1 MASGAKPPWWPDE
14 EPWPPPDRPHSWSG
28 PAGWGPGARRR
39 RRAGMRDGW
48 TGGGGGWMPSGGMRR
63 GFGCLIAMMATLIV
77 SIGVLV
83 LWLLGGLLG
92 LSSNDSFL
100 ATLARP
106 AGLVVLVV
114 GLVALLVGIRIARGV
129 GRPLSELVDAAGRIE
144 AADYSVRVAEPAGR
158 RADLRGLTR
167 AFNDMA
173 ARLEAEDATRRRL
186 LADVSHE
193 LRTPLAVIQGNLE
206 ALLDGVYPP
215 DGAHIGPILDE
226 VRVMERLVDDLR
238 TLSLAE
244 AGALPL
250 HREPTDPSVLLE
262 DVAAAHRA
270 RAEAASIAI
279 SVAITG
285 APPTVDVDPVRIR
298 QVVSNLV
305 DNAIR
310 AMTAGGAS
318 GPPAS
323 SEPAGPSARS
333 EPAGAA
339 APSEPAGAA
348 PSASLAGAA
357 PSASP
362 AGAAP
367 AGGTITLGA
376 AATDGSLEINV
387 TDDGPGIPPELVG
400 SVFDRFAKSAES
412 RGSGLGL
419 SIARAIVLAH
429 GGTIA
434 AEASPAGRGTRI
446 RITLPAG

>member
-1 MASGAKPPWWPDE
+1 MTAPSGPARSSGKPDWWPDE
-14 EPWPPPDRPHSWSG
+14 EAWPPRGERRAWTG
-28 PAGWGPGARRR
+28 PSDWEARRR
-39 RRAGMRDGW
+39 EWRARRMRY
-48 TGGGGGWMPSGGMRR
+48 GGGGYGGMRR
-63 GFGCLIAMMATLIV
+63 GFGCLITLMATLVV

-92 LSSNDSFL
+92 LSTNEGFL
-100 ATLARP
+100 ASLARP

-114 GLVALLVGIRIARGV
+114 GIIALVIGIRIARSV
-129 GRPLSELVDAAGRIE
+129 AAPLSELVDAAGRIE
-144 AADYSVRVAEPAGR
+144 AADYSVRVTEPIGGR
-158 RADLRGLTR
+158 GELRGLTR
-167 AFNDMA
+167 AFNEMA

-215 DGAHIGPILDE
+215 DEHHIGPILDE

-250 HREPTDPSVLLE
+250 HREPTDPAILLE

-270 RAEAASIAI
+270 RAEAAGL
-279 SVAITG
+279 AITVAVHG
-285 APPTVDVDPVRIR
+285 ALPSVDVDPVRIR

-310 AMTAGGAS
+310 AMTAAAPTSDGD
-318 GPPAS
+318 
-323 SEPAGPSARS
+323 PAGSTIALSAGV
-333 EPAGAA
+333 A
-339 APSEPAGAA
+339 
-348 PSASLAGAA
+348 
-357 PSASP
+357 
-362 AGAAP
+362 
-367 AGGTITLGA
+367 
-376 AATDGSLEINV
+376 DGRLSIEV
-387 TDDGPGIPPELVG
+387 VDDGPGIPPELLG

-419 SIARAIVLAH
+419 SIARAIATAH
-429 GGTIA
+429 GGTIT
-434 AEASPAGRGTRI
+434 AESPAAARGTRM
-446 RITLPAG
+446 RISLPL